1 MTGWKN
7 IHPDFTDELQDQW
20 EKLDFDPEEVKE
32 WVEAGLE
39 PFSCQ
44 LAFYLK
50 KSNFTPQHYSKFSSR
65 NAQEWMDY
73 FFPKEERENINGLEI
88 SNKNLEG
95 HLDLSGFIN
104 LKELYCSGN
113 RLTSINLSNNKE
125 LEWIDCSDNLL
136 TDIDFSHQNPEKVW
150 GIAINNNNLSLRDL
164 SCFARFVN
172 LKHLLIGADD
182 EKKLKQNIY
191 NHFYGS
197 LEYLG
202 NLEDLEVLDISGTD
216 IDNGLEHLPLT
227 SLEDFYC
234 ASKREGAKVEE
245 IKRILMISEYEAESE
260 DEEDNR
266 KKVNRILAYQLFVQR
281 SHNIEERKRELNSFF
296 RLLKQAIIRIKHKV
310 NYDDLHY
317 LLSFQEEAVLLSGI
331 FPQLFQSFED
341 RLRKIKQELIE
352 DFEDL
357 TRKEIDKI
365 CQTQIKIIEIQIFL
379 IQNRQQGQ
387 EIENL
392 MQNTSVSNWRL

>member
-1 MTGWKN
+1 
-7 IHPDFTDELQDQW
+7 
-20 EKLDFDPEEVKE
+20 
-32 WVEAGLE
+32 
-39 PFSCQ
+39 
-44 LAFYLK
+44 
-50 KSNFTPQHYSKFSSR
+50 
-65 NAQEWMDY
+65 
-73 FFPKEERENINGLEI
+73 
-88 SNKNLEG
+88 
-95 HLDLSGFIN
+95 
-104 LKELYCSGN
+104 
-113 RLTSINLSNNKE
+113 
-125 LEWIDCSDNLL
+125 
-136 TDIDFSHQNPEKVW
+136 
-150 GIAINNNNLSLRDL
+150 
-164 SCFARFVN
+164 
-172 LKHLLIGADD
+172 
-182 EKKLKQNIY
+182 
-191 NHFYGS
+191 
-197 LEYLG
+197 
-202 NLEDLEVLDISGTD
+202 EVLDISGTD

-392 MQNTSVSNWRL
+392 MQNTSVSN